1 MKVDHIDLWVSFLG
15 SKVIA
20 HSYFSIRRANGEWPG
35 WEQAFYMGNWGF
47 WKNPELTS
55 AYLSQRNFEI
65 NKRSTVIHCV
75 LDSLPTCDKGLW
87 LAIACYLCPLGDW
100 RCLYDGQPS
109 TPGMP
114 FLSALPFAAQ
124 SVHFLLIAISTFLL
138 PGSISWNRYTSQ
150 RFPPIC

>member
-87 LAIACYLCPLGDW
+87 LVDCMLPVSPRGLKVSLWWIAKHSW
-100 RCLYDGQPS
+100 H
-109 TPGMP
+109 
-114 FLSALPFAAQ
+114 ALPLCSAFCC
-124 SVHFLLIAISTFLL
+124 
-138 PGSISWNRYTSQ
+138 SICPFPSNSHLYIPSSW
-150 RFPPIC
+150 FHILK